1 MQVLPG
7 NPEQGQVEMG
17 RIPRHALLPGIA
29 CLLVAGRSPF
39 MYEICR
45 LKQFSEASNLVEE
58 TLASSSV
65 VWLLSTLQ
73 VWYLKQRCCGTC
85 LIHTHALG

>member
-7 NPEQGQVEMG
+7 NPEQGQIVMG

-29 CLLVAGRSPF
+29 CWLVPGRSPF
-39 MYEICR
+39 MYDICR